1 VAEQLADL
9 HRNLLTDLRERCGE
23 CAPAAAEGQ
32 RRADPAYRRGVPAQ
46 RPNPVQWIWYALGG
60 ALPRRLSPWVLAD
73 TTGRTWILRHLL
85 RAVVQVLPLMALCL
99 LVPPVP
105 IAYRLSA
112 AFGGLFIALI
122 FSIAF
127 MTETIEHRA
136 TKAGYPPG
144 TAARVRTERA
154 ERDRVERRSPYRQ
167 GGSGSFD

>member
-1 VAEQLADL
+1 VHPLLLDGNAVPIGPTVESVA
-9 HRNLLTDLRERCGE
+9 
-23 CAPAAAEGQ
+23 
-32 RRADPAYRRGVPAQ
+32 VQ
-46 RPNPVQWIWYALGG
+46 RPNPAQWVWYALGG
-60 ALPRRLSPWVLAD
+60 GLPRHLSPWVLAD
-73 TTGRTWILRHLL
+73 TTGRTWIVRHLL
-85 RAVVQVLPLMALCL
+85 RAAVQVLPVMVLCL

-105 IAYRLSA
+105 LAYRLSA
-112 AFGGLFIALI
+112 AFGGLFIALM

-144 TAARVRTERA
+144 TAARLREERA